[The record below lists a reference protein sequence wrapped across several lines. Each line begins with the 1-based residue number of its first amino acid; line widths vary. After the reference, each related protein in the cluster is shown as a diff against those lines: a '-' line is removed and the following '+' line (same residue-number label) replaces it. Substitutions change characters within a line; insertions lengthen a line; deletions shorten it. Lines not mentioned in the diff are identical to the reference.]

1 MKDDKQSAIPSI
13 ETEILTVLDPAQRE
27 NALAFTAY
35 LRENGLTPRR
45 WFGPG
50 FWIVPSENGNLF
62 GIHFYGLNPKVNN
75 RGWVLWFFA
84 GPYSGSKDQELAE
97 FVWAHVGRCVKCD
110 AACAS
115 QGVNMSFFGR
125 SFTKVCYQ
133 FPVRVDNPDRG
144 ETEKVKKLIDFWKGA
159 AANSRGLHVH

>member
-1 MKDDKQSAIPSI
+1 MQTKGMKDDKQSAIPSI

-35 LRENGLTPRR
+35 LRENGLTPQR

-50 FWIVPSENGNLF
+50 FWIVPSKNGNLF
-62 GIHFYGLNPKVNN
+62 GIHFYGLNPKANN

-97 FVWAHVGRCVKCD
+97 FVWVE
-110 AACAS
+110 S
-115 QGVNMSFFGR
+115 
-125 SFTKVCYQ
+125 
-133 FPVRVDNPDRG
+133 PI
-144 ETEKVKKLIDFWKGA
+144 LIIP
-159 AANSRGLHVH
+159 STS